1 MKLFLYDVE
10 FPPYQNPPG
19 TKDRCDTDLGAY
31 FVSRGLDYGM
41 SALGGNVRTRGDVR
55 RRRRPVKDADRHA
68 LGAWIQTRPVRCIAR
83 LGAVER
89 LTGSTE
95 FFRDITEWVFEVDN
109 LTDDDRRRAAEYEHE
124 RKAWAL
130 AHAKR
135 AGPAGDER

>member
-10 FPPYQNPPG
+10 FPRYQNPPG
-19 TKDRCDTDLGAY
+19 TKGRFDRDLGAY

-41 SALGGNVRTRGDVR
+41 SSLGGDVRTRGDVR
-55 RRRRPVKDADRHA
+55 RKRRPVTDTDRRELAD
-68 LGAWIQTRPVRCIAR
+68 WIRTRRVRCVAR

-89 LTGSTE
+89 MTDSTE

-109 LTDDDRRRAAEYEHE
+109 LTDEDRRRAAEYEVE
-124 RKAWAL
+124 LKEWAR

-135 AGPAGDER
+135 ERPAGGEG